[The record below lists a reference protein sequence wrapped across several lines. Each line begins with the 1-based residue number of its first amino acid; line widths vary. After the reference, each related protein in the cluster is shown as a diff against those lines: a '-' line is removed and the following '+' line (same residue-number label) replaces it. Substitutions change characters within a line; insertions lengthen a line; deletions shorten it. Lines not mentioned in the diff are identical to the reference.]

1 VKPALSV
8 IFFTVFSGAG
18 LGLAIWTLIASTMQH
33 HIRMDLA
40 TFYKAIAIAVVL
52 TALGLISST
61 LHLANR
67 KNAVYALT
75 QWKTSWL
82 SREGV
87 FALLFFPLIAM
98 HLAAIHFG
106 YTALAPFTM
115 LKTIA
120 CALAILY
127 CTGMIYACLKTVP
140 RWNTWMTPAKYVVFG
155 LMSGA
160 VLFTSALS
168 LRPVE
173 IGPLGKPMM
182 ALFFL
187 AAGFVLYLAYL
198 LRHPRTHTI
207 ESALGVT
214 RGQVRMLDVGHSHGT
229 FLTNEFGFRL
239 ARDKA
244 QLLRW
249 LAILWAFVM
258 PFILLAWTYWYWV
271 ASVFCIAGL
280 LVERW
285 LFFAEAE
292 HVVRLYHGQQRVGNS
307 RTREGQT

>member
-1 VKPALSV
+1 MKPALSV

-18 LGLAIWTLIASTMQH
+18 LGLAIWTLIASTMPH
-33 HIRMDLA
+33 HIRMDVA
-40 TFYKAIAIAVVL
+40 TFHKAIGIAIAL
-52 TALGLISST
+52 TGAGLFSST

-67 KNAVYALT
+67 KNAIYALT
-75 QWKTSWL
+75 RWKTSWL

-87 FALLFFPLIAM
+87 FALLFFPLIAL
-98 HLAAIHFG
+98 HLFAIHRG
-106 YTALAPFTM
+106 YAALALFT
-115 LKTIA
+115 LVLTIT
-120 CALAILY
+120 CALAILF

-160 VLFTSALS
+160 VLFTSVLS

-173 IGPLGKPMM
+173 VGPIRTPMM
-182 ALFFL
+182 ALVFL
-187 AAGFVLYLAYL
+187 ALGVVLYFAYL
-198 LRHPRTHTI
+198 LKHPHTHTI

-214 RGQVRMLDVGHSHGT
+214 QGRVRILDVGHSHST
-229 FLTNEFGFRL
+229 FLTNEFGFQL

-244 QLLRW
+244 HLLRW
-249 LAILWAFVM
+249 LAILWAFVI
-258 PFILLAWTYWYWV
+258 PFTLLAWTHWYWV
-271 ASVFCIAGL
+271 ATVFCVAGL

-292 HVVRLYHGQQRVGNS
+292 HVVRLYHGETNV
-307 RTREGQT
+307 